1 MKKKSRAIIVDDE
14 RLARKDMNSLL
25 AEFKNIEV
33 VGEADSVA
41 TAAKLIEEKEPDIV
55 FLDIQMPGESGFD
68 LLEKMD
74 VRAKVIFVTAFDE
87 HAIRAFEVDAV
98 DYLMKPVS
106 PERLRK
112 AIEKVEKEDI
122 QRVGT
127 KRSLGFDDTMF
138 LTINTSL
145 KFIKV
150 SSILCV
156 EAAGDYSQVITGD
169 GKKGIVQKS
178 MTEWEERLPE
188 SHFCRIHRS
197 TIINLEHIGRIEE
210 WFNSAYHV
218 YLKGLEMPLVM
229 SRRYAAR
236 LKERMG

>member
-1 MKKKSRAIIVDDE
+1 MKRKSRAIIVDDE

-41 TAAKLIEEKEPDIV
+41 TAAKLIKEKEPDIV

-68 LLEKMD
+68 LLEKTD
-74 VRAKVIFVTAFDE
+74 VQAKVIFVTAFDE

-112 AIEKVEKEDI
+112 AIEKVEKEDV
-122 QRVGT
+122 QRVGS
-127 KRSLGFDDTMF
+127 KRSLGFDETMF

-156 EAAGDYSQVITGD
+156 EAAGDYSQIITSD

-188 SHFCRIHRS
+188 NHFCRIHRS
-197 TIINLEHIGRIEE
+197 TIINLEYVSRAEE

-218 YLKGLEMPLVM
+218 YLKGLETPLVM

-236 LKERMG
+236 LKEKMG

>member
-1 MKKKSRAIIVDDE
+1 MKRKSRAIIVDDE

-41 TAAKLIEEKEPDIV
+41 AAAKLIKEKEPDIV

-68 LLEKMD
+68 LLEKTD
-74 VRAKVIFVTAFDE
+74 VQAKVIFVTAFDE

-112 AIEKVEKEDI
+112 AIEKVEKEDV
-122 QRVGT
+122 QRVGS
-127 KRSLGFDDTMF
+127 KRSLGFDETMF

-156 EAAGDYSQVITGD
+156 EAAGDYSQIITSD

-188 SHFCRIHRS
+188 NHFCRIHRS
-197 TIINLEHIGRIEE
+197 TIINLEYVSRAEE

-218 YLKGLEMPLVM
+218 YLKGLETPLVM

-236 LKERMG
+236 LKEKMG

>member
-25 AEFKNIEV
+25 AEFTNIEV
-33 VGEADSVA
+33 VGEADSVPA
-41 TAAKLIEEKEPDIV
+41 AAKLIKEKEPDIV

-68 LLEKMD
+68 LLEKTD

-98 DYLMKPVS
+98 DYLLKPVS

-112 AIEKVEKEDI
+112 AIEKVEKEDV
-122 QRVGT
+122 QRVGL
-127 KRSLGFDDTMF
+127 KRPLTFDDTMF

-156 EAAGDYSQVITGD
+156 EAAGDYSQMITCE

-188 SHFCRIHRS
+188 NHFCRIHRS
-197 TIINLEHIGRIEE
+197 TIINLEHVIRIEE
-210 WFNSAYHV
+210 WFHSAYHV
-218 YLKGLEMPLVM
+218 YLKGLETPLVM

>member
-1 MKKKSRAIIVDDE
+1 MKRKSRAIIVDDE

-41 TAAKLIEEKEPDIV
+41 AAAKLIKEKEPDIV

-68 LLEKMD
+68 LLEKTD
-74 VRAKVIFVTAFDE
+74 VQAKVIFVTAFDE

-112 AIEKVEKEDI
+112 AIEKVEKEDV
-122 QRVGT
+122 QRVGS
-127 KRSLGFDDTMF
+127 KRSLGFDETMF

-156 EAAGDYSQVITGD
+156 EAAGDYSQIITSD

-188 SHFCRIHRS
+188 NHFCRIHRS
-197 TIINLEHIGRIEE
+197 TIINLEYVSRAEE

-218 YLKGLEMPLVM
+218 YLKGLETPLVM
-229 SRRYAAR
+229 SRRYATR

>member
-1 MKKKSRAIIVDDE
+1 MKRKSRAIIVDDE

-41 TAAKLIEEKEPDIV
+41 AAAKLIKEKEPDIV

-68 LLEKMD
+68 LLEKTD
-74 VRAKVIFVTAFDE
+74 VQAKVIFVTAFDE

-112 AIEKVEKEDI
+112 AIEKVEKEDV
-122 QRVGT
+122 QRVGS
-127 KRSLGFDDTMF
+127 KRSLGFDETMF

-156 EAAGDYSQVITGD
+156 EAAGDYSQIITSD

-188 SHFCRIHRS
+188 NHFCRIHRS
-197 TIINLEHIGRIEE
+197 TIINLEYVSRAEE

-218 YLKGLEMPLVM
+218 YLKGLETPLIM

-236 LKERMG
+236 LKEKMG

>member
-1 MKKKSRAIIVDDE
+1 
-14 RLARKDMNSLL
+14 
-25 AEFKNIEV
+25 
-33 VGEADSVA
+33 
-41 TAAKLIEEKEPDIV
+41 
-55 FLDIQMPGESGFD
+55 
-68 LLEKMD
+68 
-74 VRAKVIFVTAFDE
+74 VTAFDE
-87 HAIRAFEVDAV
+87 HAIGAFEVDAV

-112 AIEKVEKEDI
+112 AIEKVEKEDV
-122 QRVGT
+122 QRVGS

-156 EAAGDYSQVITGD
+156 EAAGDYSQIITSD

-188 SHFCRIHRS
+188 NHFCRIHRS
-197 TIINLEHIGRIEE
+197 TIINLEYVSRAEE
-210 WFNSAYHV
+210 WFNNAYHV
-218 YLKGLEMPLVM
+218 HLKGLETPFVM